1 MNKKTPYILIMPIV
15 LLGVIFMFGVIN
27 GIIQSFGYIPAFNL
41 VNVTLSYYKEIL
53 SDPTFLDSLKVSLQI
68 SIISSVLA
76 VVLGT
81 ILTAV
86 LVYTGHTEGRILQVI
101 KLAIIIPHTI
111 VALFTISMFSQNG
124 LLARVFYKL
133 GLINTQGGFPLLLY
147 TKNSIGIILSYT
159 WKEMPFVAY
168 FSLALMS
175 GVNKILGEAS
185 ENLGASKLKTFFY
198 IVLPLSMPAIRK
210 AFLIILTFSFGAY
223 DLPFLL
229 GATIPKAL
237 PVQAHIEYIHPDLRH
252 RPYTMA
258 INGLML
264 AITWIMAGIYCLI
277 TKKNKVAGD
286 IHEEFQTE

>member
-27 GIIQSFGYIPAFNL
+27 GIVQGFGYIPAFNL
-41 VNVTLSYYKEIL
+41 NDVTLNYYKEIL
-53 SDPTFLDSLKVSLQI
+53 ADPTFLDSLKVSLQI

-76 VVLGT
+76 MALGT
-81 ILTAV
+81 ILTTA

-111 VALFTISMFSQNG
+111 VALFSISILSQNG
-124 LLARVFYKL
+124 LFARVCYKL
-133 GLINTQGGFPLLLY
+133 GLINVQGDFPLLLY
-147 TKNSIGIILSYT
+147 TKNNFGIILSYI
-159 WKEMPFVAY
+159 WKEVPFVAY

-175 GVNKILGEAS
+175 GINKTLGEAS
-185 ENLGASKLKTFFY
+185 ENLGASKFKTFFN

-229 GATIPKAL
+229 GATVPKAL
-237 PVQAHIEYIHPDLRH
+237 PVQAHIEYVHPDLRH
-252 RPYTMA
+252 RPYAMA
-258 INGLML
+258 MNGLIL
-264 AITWIMAGIYCLI
+264 AVTWIMAGIYYLI
-277 TKKNKVAGD
+277 TKKNKITGD
-286 IHEEFQTE
+286 IHEEF

>member
-27 GIIQSFGYIPAFNL
+27 GIVQGFGYIPAFNL
-41 VNVTLSYYKEIL
+41 NDVTLSYYKEIL
-53 SDPTFLDSLKVSLQI
+53 ADPTFLDSLKVSSQI

-76 VVLGT
+76 MVLGI
-81 ILTAV
+81 ILTTA

-111 VALFTISMFSQNG
+111 VALFTISILSQNG
-124 LLARVFYKL
+124 LIARVCYKL
-133 GLINTQGGFPLLLY
+133 GLISAQGDFPLLLY
-147 TKNSIGIILSYT
+147 TKNNLGIILSYV
-159 WKEMPFVAY
+159 WKEVPFVAY

-175 GVNKILGEAS
+175 GINKTLGEAS

-198 IVLPLSMPAIRK
+198 IVLPLSMPSIRK

-229 GATIPKAL
+229 GATVPKAL
-237 PVQAHIEYIHPDLRH
+237 SVQAHIEYVHPDLRH
-252 RPYTMA
+252 RPYAMA
-258 INGLML
+258 MNGLIL
-264 AITWIMAGIYCLI
+264 AITWAMAGIYYLI
-277 TKKNKVAGD
+277 TKRNKITGD
-286 IHEEFQTE
+286 IHEEF